1 MEKFKEV
8 SLKALFKV
16 GRVLK
21 SAEFDIGRLNWYT
34 IAVGANY
41 CPTSS
46 KITIGFELFKFTFDV
61 NFDVEA

>member
-1 MEKFKEV
+1 MKKFKEV

-21 SAEFDIGRLNWYT
+21 SAELDIGRLNWYT
-34 IAVGANY
+34 IAVGVNY

-46 KITIGFELFKFTFDV
+46 QITIGFELFKFTFDV
-61 NFDVEA
+61 TFNVEA